1 MPPDNMNIEQ
11 LLQQWKER
19 AQKAEQE
26 AERAQ
31 KAVQKAE
38 KRLQKVKKWA
48 ERRVQEAEEKIRGL
62 LWPEALFLWHT
73 IHANPTIEPR
83 HNTIAAGQF
92 TKPTGRR
99 YPTLLCRW
107 PKFHDLHKKAF
118 EDISYHF
125 AKPESSA
132 FYSREHYESN
142 AKDFMRG
149 CKLDSEAALVAY
161 EERTVEDL
169 VVNTWWLMG
178 EGQIRFKSREGHS
191 LDHTKDRVNQTNTG
205 AGTTAKLKNR
215 QYDKVCYVITDQ
227 GESIDLFVVEYKAA
241 DKLTARLV
249 KAGLHKMKVETI
261 KDRIQVSTKAGA
273 RTKQKAEEA
282 IVVVLT
288 QTFDYMVSQGLSY
301 GYVNG
306 GDVFIFL
313 YIDPNHIQ
321 NLYYESVI
329 LEKATT
335 PSDQMLRL
343 TAVGLVA
350 GFTKMAYDNVESRNL
365 WTEDLRIKAQNELSI
380 WGINDS
386 KILEK
391 LPETPKR
398 AIGDSDESPPF
409 NEAGPERPP
418 DGSPAETRA
427 RAREREGRTDSQN
440 DERGARYQSRKG
452 DKSRKRKRSGTYS
465 DNNIQRPVRPYCTQ
479 VCLLGLIRGHDLDK
493 KCPNVQ
499 AHRKEARE
507 DSCNQHTLDQ
517 PTLVR
522 LIDEQ
527 LQKTPER
534 NYNGGFK
541 SLGRSGWAGALFRLE
556 LLSHGY
562 TFVGKGTVQP
572 LVKVLHIEA
581 NMYKRMDAL
590 QGKAIPVYLGN
601 VDFKSPFWL
610 TTSVA
615 IVHLML
621 LSWAGEEAWKCGIES
636 KRLQLETS
644 RTYNEVAALG
654 VEQRD
659 LRPPNIL
666 WNFELDRAI
675 LIDFEYACINEADGV
690 IETAIAEQA
699 KAKKKIKRLGRIRGN
714 SQDQTGNH
722 PSVE

>member
-1 MPPDNMNIEQ
+1 
-11 LLQQWKER
+11 
-19 AQKAEQE
+19 
-26 AERAQ
+26 
-31 KAVQKAE
+31 
-38 KRLQKVKKWA
+38 
-48 ERRVQEAEEKIRGL
+48 
-62 LWPEALFLWHT
+62 
-73 IHANPTIEPR
+73 
-83 HNTIAAGQF
+83 
-92 TKPTGRR
+92 
-99 YPTLLCRW
+99 
-107 PKFHDLHKKAF
+107 
-118 EDISYHF
+118 
-125 AKPESSA
+125 
-132 FYSREHYESN
+132 
-142 AKDFMRG
+142 MRG

-169 VVNTWWLMG
+169 VVNTWWRMG
-178 EGQIRFKSREGHS
+178 EGQIRFKNREDHS
-191 LDHTKDRVNQTNTG
+191 LDHTEDRVSQTNTG

-215 QYDKVCYVITDQ
+215 QYDKVCCVITDQ

-241 DKLTARLV
+241 DKLTADLV
-249 KAGLHKMKVETI
+249 QAGLHKMKVETI
-261 KDRIQVSTKAGA
+261 KGRIKVSTKAGA
-273 RTKQKAEEA
+273 RKKQMAEEA

-288 QTFDYMVSQGLSY
+288 QAFDYMVSQGLSY

-329 LEKATT
+329 LEEASTT

-350 GFTKMAYDNVESRNL
+350 GFTKMAYDNVESRNS
-365 WTEDLRIKAQNELSI
+365 WTEDLRIKAQNELPI

-391 LPETPKR
+391 LPETPKH

-440 DERGARYQSRKG
+440 DESGARSQSRKR
-452 DKSRKRKRSGTYS
+452 DKSRKRKRSGTCL

-479 VCLLGLIRGHDLDK
+479 LCLLGLIRGHDLDK

-499 AHRKEARE
+499 AHRKEARA

-581 NMYKRMDAL
+581 NMYKGMDAL

-644 RTYNEVAALG
+644 
-654 VEQRD
+654 
-659 LRPPNIL
+659 
-666 WNFELDRAI
+666 
-675 LIDFEYACINEADGV
+675 
-690 IETAIAEQA
+690 
-699 KAKKKIKRLGRIRGN
+699 
-714 SQDQTGNH
+714 
-722 PSVE
+722 